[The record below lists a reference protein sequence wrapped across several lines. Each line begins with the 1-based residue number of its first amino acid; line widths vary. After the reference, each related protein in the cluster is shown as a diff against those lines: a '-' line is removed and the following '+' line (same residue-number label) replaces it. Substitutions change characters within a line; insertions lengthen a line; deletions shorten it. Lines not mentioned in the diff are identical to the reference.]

1 MDSRQIVEEAKI
13 GALFLWTFYGH
24 TALYLVLSLCRFCN
38 YFYLY
43 KWEMAELVDLFFPLC
58 LNCDTVSLACIICL
72 FPLVGSYSVEL
83 IYVLLGKG
91 LLHHVFV

>member
-1 MDSRQIVEEAKI
+1 MVTQLCIWCC
-13 GALFLWTFYGH
+13 LFAGSAIISICTSGRWQSWLAY
-24 TALYLVLSLCRFCN
+24 
-38 YFYLY
+38 
-43 KWEMAELVDLFFPLC
+43 FFPLC

-72 FPLVGSYSVEL
+72 FPPVGSYSVEL